1 MNIILTKCDQNSLY
15 VKNNVFF
22 CANCANIVLIVSN
35 FTVNLTFDP
44 IFVLAYI
51 MLMTNLL
58 VVEFDFGA
66 LVMS

>member
-15 VKNNVFF
+15 VKNNVI

>member
-15 VKNNVFF
+15 VKNNVI

-44 IFVLAYI
+44 IFTLYVLAYVDDV
-51 MLMTNLL
+51 